1 MDFSFSDLNYNFVET
16 LSGFEAR
23 AAFTVNSA
31 PAFKEGVDIV
41 NYIRLNPEFFI
52 EWHQSVIAL
61 RFAVQRNREVVCAAG
76 IQK

>member
-41 NYIRLNPEFFI
+41 PTIYLTPKPRRAISGAFACV
-52 EWHQSVIAL
+52 SA
-61 RFAVQRNREVVCAAG
+61 RF
-76 IQK
+76 